1 MTDFLPPMEP
11 RNAEAETALIGSVLV
26 APQYYRECAAVL
38 SGPEDFHDHGWRE
51 VWSAFRELDKQD
63 KPIDSLTVMDQLDK
77 SGCNGT
83 VSASDLAG
91 AMNSVPYFKNGPVY
105 AEAVAECAGKRRLL
119 ALASDV
125 ARMANDPATPL
136 LEALERSQKAIT
148 AIPVSHKPT
157 ISITDQLLGFTDE
170 VEERMKAPTDV
181 WGISTGFD
189 DIDKKTGGWQRGEMT
204 LWCGQPGIGKSMLLG
219 QMGYLTALKT
229 FCVDYYSLEM
239 RNLQILRRII
249 SHMAGVQTRK
259 MKSGYISNEEW
270 AKIMKASSD
279 LSLLKLRI
287 VDESVISVAQIRADI
302 YEKKQEGGA
311 DLVIVDYVGRVHDSE
326 KDPIEKVK
334 RVTNDLK
341 TLADKEN
348 VAVIGIHTMP
358 KSGIDS
364 KTTDVQDASGA
375 IENTHNADNVVF
387 MKKHIPEIGEQP
399 NPNMVTLLFSKMRDA
414 EGMPTM
420 NLVKLADRPGFG
432 AVGRREAPD
441 YEWQTRDN

>member
-11 RNAEAETALIGSVLV
+11 RNAVLV

-51 VWSAFRELDKQD
+51 VWAAFRELDKQE

-189 DIDKKTGGWQRGEMT
+189 DIDKKTGGWQRGELT
-204 LWCGQPGIGKSMLLG
+204 IWAGPPGIGKSMMLG

-229 FCVDYYSLEM
+229 FYVDYYSLEM
-239 RNLQILRRII
+239 RNRQIIRRII
-249 SHMAGVQTRK
+249 SHMAGVQANK
-259 MKSGYISNEEW
+259 MRSGYINNDEW

-287 VDESVISVAQIRADI
+287 IDESVISVSQIRADI
-302 YEKKQEGGA
+302 YKKKQTSGA
-311 DLVIVDYVGRVHDSE
+311 DLVIVDYIGRVFDTE
-326 KDPIEKVK
+326 KDPLIREINI
-334 RVTNDLK
+334 TNGLK
-341 TLADKEN
+341 TLADKED
-348 VAVIGIHTMP
+348 VAVVGIHTLPKAGIESKMP
-358 KSGIDS
+358 
-364 KTTDVQDASGA
+364 DVQDVSGP
-375 IENTHNADNVVF
+375 IQNVHNADNVIL
-387 MKKHIPEIGEQP
+387 MRKHIPDEGQKP
-399 NPNMVTLLFSKMRDA
+399 NPAMVTILFSKMRDSQ
-414 EGMPTM
+414 GMPTM
-420 NLVKLADRPGFG
+420 HFVKLADRPGFG
-432 AVGRREAPD
+432 AFQEETHSFAPD